1 MVQLHY
7 DKDELWLIARK
18 GKGVVTSEKRHQ
30 SSKNN
35 VVYSSF
41 IAKNNPYSNSV
52 NNKHVLVKITGGAK
66 NTQAMKE
73 HFNYITRNDE
83 LPLYDE
89 SGELINLK
97 EAVNEVNKII
107 DDLEAKKLRADARRT
122 YQIAFSRS
130 GKTSPELF
138 KQIVL
143 ETVKKELP
151 DNKFY
156 FALHDDTKNT
166 HIHVVV
172 ERQGK
177 NGTDKLLRLD
187 KTRLNQLKKTFAETQ
202 QKYGLDAVF
211 LSETDKQKQRKF
223 GSNFEQDKPKR
234 EDKRKGANEYK
245 VLDFDKAPYEF
256 KDNGK
261 PSFYLCVE
269 TKNGEKKFHW
279 SWGLQAELK
288 QKNVRIGDKIT
299 LKKVRS
305 LDMEQKTEQG
315 KFQKSMWKI
324 DVLEQSQGLLM
335 EQFKVVD
342 FGNAPYKFDDTGK
355 PSFYMIVQNHKGL
368 NKDYW
373 GKALERMIK
382 ENEIKIGDTVIRNQ
396 SDIKTFIKVEKETA
410 TQELVKPLD
419 KFNSQQGFKI

>member
-1 MVQLHY
+1 M
-7 DKDELWLIARK
+7 
-18 GKGVVTSEKRHQ
+18 
-30 SSKNN
+30 
-35 VVYSSF
+35 
-41 IAKNNPYSNSV
+41 NSI
-52 NNKHVLVKITGGAK
+52 K
-66 NTQAMKE
+66 MKE
-73 HFNYITRNDE
+73 GSR
-83 LPLYDE
+83 
-89 SGELINLK
+89 K
-97 EAVNEVNKII
+97 
-107 DDLEAKKLRADARRT
+107 T
-122 YQIAFSRS
+122 YQIVFSR
-130 GKTSPELF
+130 KEETDPDLLQ
-138 KQIVL
+138 KIVR
-143 ETVKKELP
+143 ETMQAEFP
-151 DNKFY
+151 DTKFY
-156 FALHDDTKNT
+156 YACHQDTNNT
-166 HIHVVV
+166 HVHTV
-172 ERQGK
+172 
-177 NGTDKLLRLD
+177 LLRQD
-187 KTRLNQLKKTFAETQ
+187 KHKKKFEIRKEKLNHLKKTFAETQ
-202 QKYGLDAVF
+202 QKYGLEAVF

-324 DVLEQSQGLLM
+324 DVLEQSQGLSM

-382 ENEIKIGDTVIRNQ
+382 DNEIKIGDTVIHNQ

>member
-7 DKDELWLIARK
+7 DKDELRLIARK
-18 GKGVVTSEKRHQ
+18 GKGIKPSNNKERKTNHSL
-30 SSKNN
+30 KNN
-35 VVYSSF
+35 AVYSKIQS
-41 IAKNNPYSNSV
+41 AKNPYKNPTNS
-52 NNKHVLVKITGGAK
+52 KHVLTKITGGAK
-66 NTQAMKE
+66 DSNAMKA
-73 HFNYITRNDE
+73 HFEYITRNDE
-83 LPLYDE
+83 IPLFNE
-89 SGELINLK
+89 FGEQVILK
-97 EAVNEVNKII
+97 SAVKDTENEMNSIKMK
-107 DDLEAKKLRADARRT
+107 EGSRKT
-122 YQIAFSRS
+122 YQIVFSR
-130 GKTSPELF
+130 KEETDPDLLQ
-138 KQIVL
+138 KIVR
-143 ETVKKELP
+143 ETMQAEFP
-151 DNKFY
+151 DTKFY
-156 FALHDDTKNT
+156 YACHQDTNNT
-166 HIHVVV
+166 HVHTV
-172 ERQGK
+172 
-177 NGTDKLLRLD
+177 LLRQD
-187 KTRLNQLKKTFAETQ
+187 KHKKKFEIRKEKLNNLKKTFAETQ
-202 QKYGLDAVF
+202 QKYGLEAVF

-234 EDKRKGANEYK
+234 EDKRKGANEYT

-288 QKNVRIGDKIT
+288 QKNVRIGDKII

-324 DVLEQSQGLLM
+324 DVLEQSQGLSM

>member
-18 GKGVVTSEKRHQ
+18 GKGSVTPKKHYQ

-35 VVYSSF
+35 VVYSSI
-41 IAKNNPYSNSV
+41 IAKNKPYSNSA
-52 NNKHVLVKITGGAK
+52 NGKHVLVKITGGAK
-66 NTQAMKE
+66 NAQAMKE

-89 SGELINLK
+89 NGERINLK

-107 DDLEAKKLRADARRT
+107 DDLEAEKLRADARRT
-122 YQIAFSRS
+122 YQVAFSRS
-130 GKTSPELF
+130 GKTDPELF

-143 ETVKKELP
+143 ETIKKELP

-156 FALHDDTKNT
+156 FSLHDDTKNT

-177 NGTDKLLRLD
+177 NGASKLLRLD

-202 QKYGLDAVF
+202 QKHGLEAVF
-211 LSETDKQKQRKF
+211 LSETDKQKRRAF
-223 GSNFEQDKPKR
+223 GKNFEQDTPKR

-245 VLDFDKAPYEF
+245 VLDFGKAPYEF
-256 KDNGK
+256 EADGK

-279 SWGLQAELK
+279 SWGLQAELQ
-288 QKNVRIGDKIT
+288 QKSVRIGDKIT

-315 KFQKSMWKI
+315 KFQKSTWKI
-324 DVLEQSQGLLM
+324 DVLEQSQGLSM

-342 FGNAPYKFDDTGK
+342 FGKAPYKFDEAGK
-355 PSFYMIVQNHKGL
+355 PSYYIIVQNHKGL

-373 GKALERMIK
+373 GKTLETIIK
-382 ENEIKIGDTVIRNQ
+382 ANDIKVGDTVIRNQ
-396 SDIKTFIKVEKETA
+396 SDLKEFVKVEKT
-410 TQELVKPLD
+410 TQKAEKPLEQE
-419 KFNSQQGFKI
+419 KRSGVKI